1 MKNSPIKIRPRRLRK
16 SASVRNLTQ
25 ETRLHPSQ
33 LVMPLFVTEGVGV
46 RSAIASMPGQ
56 FRISPDLVVEQC
68 LRAQKLGIC
77 AVALFPQ
84 ISEDKK
90 NSHALESKNPDG
102 LIPQT
107 IRLIKK
113 HCKKLAVITDVA
125 MDPYSSDGHDGLV
138 VSARAGSA
146 TRDDDDVVI
155 DNDATLQILALQALC
170 QAAAGAD
177 FVAPS
182 DMMDGRIEYIR
193 QALDENGYTDVGIIA
208 YAAKYASVF
217 YGPFRE
223 ALDSA
228 PKKGDKKTY
237 QMNPANAREA
247 LREVELDI
255 NEGADMV
262 LVKPAL
268 AYLDIITRVS
278 EISDVPVAA
287 YNVSGEYAM
296 ISLMAEK
303 GLCDRKAA
311 TLEVLTSI
319 ARSGADIIFTYHA
332 IEAAEWIGHQRK

>member
-1 MKNSPIKIRPRRLRK
+1 
-16 SASVRNLTQ
+16 
-25 ETRLHPSQ
+25 
-33 LVMPLFVTEGVGV
+33 MPLFVTEGKNV
-46 RSAIASMPGQ
+46 RQPIASMPGQ
-56 FRISPDLVVEQC
+56 YRISPDLVVEQC

-84 ISEDKK
+84 IAEEKK
-90 NSHALESKNPDG
+90 DSHALESKNPDG

-138 VSARAGSA
+138 VKASSASRGATDHVSDAGS
-146 TRDDDDVVI
+146 DDDVVI

-255 NEGADMV
+255 REGADMV

-278 EISDVPVAA
+278 EASDVPVAA

-311 TLEVLTSI
+311 TLEVLTAI
-319 ARSGADIIFTYHA
+319 ARAGADIIFTYHA
-332 IEAAEWIGHQRK
+332 IEAAEWLAEG